1 MVFLASRG
9 VAVDPLEERITRIE
23 ENMKKLMS
31 WIEESFM
38 KMTAEIHIMKTQ
50 NAVKIDE
57 HVHDDDIHSVSPRID
72 QPLNVT
78 NLEERIHALESKM
91 AKIELVGSGVATL
104 EDMVKKN
111 FSISNT
117 RLNAF
122 VTELDV
128 RMTSLESPNGAN
140 DNITDELDELN
151 QRVDALEED
160 AADLQITNLDESVT
174 VLEENIEGLNTD
186 VYDLDTRVS
195 DLGASAG
202 NGTDELTI
210 AFSAHVVISPVAV
223 ESTVVF
229 PELDVNLG
237 NGYNNETGEFTV
249 PPEGAGIYFFFS
261 HTGGRGR
268 IGQFLYCSKRR
279 SFVQRQW

>member
-1 MVFLASRG
+1 MYFAVCLMVFLASRG

-23 ENMKKLMS
+23 ENMNKLMS
-31 WIEESFM
+31 WIEKSFM
-38 KMTAEIHIMKTQ
+38 KMTAEIQIMKTQ
-50 NAVKIDE
+50 NAVKFDE
-57 HVHDDDIHSVSPRID
+57 HVNDDDIHSVSPRID

-91 AKIELVGSGVATL
+91 AKIELVGTGVATL

-128 RMTSLESPNGAN
+128 RVTSVESPNGAN

-160 AADLQITNLDESVT
+160 AADLQITVSNLDESVP
-174 VLEENIEGLNTD
+174 VLEENIEGLNMD

-210 AFSAHVVISPVAV
+210 AFSVHDVISPVAV

-229 PELDVNLG
+229 PN
-237 NGYNNETGEFTV
+237 
-249 PPEGAGIYFFFS
+249 
-261 HTGGRGR
+261 
-268 IGQFLYCSKRR
+268 
-279 SFVQRQW
+279 